1 MLSIVG
7 SEFQTSSKLLFMKRT
22 TRDDEIMMV
31 HNQHG
36 VATDDTDNLCYAPE
50 VKLFFAECRVMTL

>member
-1 MLSIVG
+1 
-7 SEFQTSSKLLFMKRT
+7 MKRT